1 MLQFFVI
8 HRNKFLKY
16 SLTCIYKVSSAKFL
30 LKYLFFLIIS
40 TIAPFFTFLICEN
53 WCRLAAIDEKSFKCN
68 ILLKENLAWIHRQ
81 SS

>member
-1 MLQFFVI
+1 MLNFGG
-8 HRNKFLKY
+8 
-16 SLTCIYKVSSAKFL
+16 
-30 LKYLFFLIIS
+30 
-40 TIAPFFTFLICEN
+40 IAPFFMFLICEN